1 MKITVFTS
9 NQPRHLS
16 LIKDLANICD
26 EVFAIIEVNTI
37 FPGKNADFF
46 KKSEIMQ
53 KYFSYVINS
62 EKKIFGD
69 ISILPSNVRP
79 LIVKSGDLNDIH
91 ISILGPALNSDEYI
105 VFGSS
110 YIKGDLIDF
119 LVSKNAYNIHMGVSP
134 YYRGSSCN
142 FWAAYDRNLTMVGA
156 TIHLLTKGLDSGPIL
171 FHTLPKKTDNAF
183 DLGMKAVKSAHIGLV
198 QNIGSGKIKDF
209 RPIIQDKTLEIR
221 YTKNADFDDDVAL
234 EYLNNL
240 PTKEE
245 IYNSYSNL
253 DMSKYLNLFVC

>member
-1 MKITVFTS
+1 VKITVFTG

-26 EVFAIIEVNTI
+26 EVFAVIEVNTI
-37 FPGKNADFF
+37 FPGRNVDFF

-53 KYFSYVINS
+53 EYFSNVINS
-62 EKKIFGD
+62 EKKIFGE
-69 ISILPSNVRP
+69 ISLLPGNVKSM
-79 LIVKSGDLNDIH
+79 IVKSGDLNDL
-91 ISILGPALNSDEYI
+91 SMGILAPLLKSDEYV

-119 LVSKNAYNIHMGVSP
+119 LVSKKAYNIHMGVSP

-142 FWAAYDRNLTMVGA
+142 FWASYDRNFTMVGA

-171 FHTLPKKTDNAF
+171 FHALPKQENNAF
-183 DLGMKAVKSAHIGLV
+183 DLGMKAVKCAHSGLV
-198 QNIGSGKIKDF
+198 QHLTSGKIKEF
-209 RPIIQDKTLEIR
+209 HPIIQDKAFEIR
-221 YTKNADFDDDVAL
+221 YTKNSDFDDIVAL

-240 PTKEE
+240 PTHEE
-245 IYNSYSNL
+245 ISDSFSKL
-253 DMSKYLNLFVC
+253 DISKYLNLFIY

>member
-37 FPGKNADFF
+37 FPGKKADFF

-53 KYFSYVINS
+53 KYFSNVINS
-62 EKKIFGD
+62 EKKVFGE
-69 ISILPSNVRP
+69 ISILPKNVRP
-79 LIVKSGDLNDIH
+79 LIVKSGDLNGIPM
-91 ISILGPALNSDEYI
+91 STLEPMLNSDEYI
-105 VFGSS
+105 VFGAS

-156 TIHLLTKGLDSGPIL
+156 TIHLLSKGLDSGPIL
-171 FHTLPKKTDNAF
+171 FHTLTKPTDNAF

-198 QNIGSGKIKDF
+198 QNIDSGKIKDF
-209 RPIIQDKTLEIR
+209 KPIIQDKSSEIR
-221 YTKNADFDDDVAL
+221 YTKNGDFDDDVAI

-245 IYNSYSNL
+245 ISSSYSNL
-253 DMSKYLNLFVC
+253 DKSKYFNLFIY